1 MTSITRAGAHLAR
14 LLVTTLLAGGLAIIG
29 SVPASAHASVQMYGE
44 TAKAGAYGAVF
55 IRVPHGKPGLVT
67 NAVEVQIPEGVT
79 AVKPQRIAGWIEKV
93 NYAADGKT
101 ATSVSWSGGDLPDTS
116 FKDFGISVKFP
127 AAAGTKLYFKT
138 VQTLS
143 DGTFASWIEIPA
155 AGVDSHSLSYPAP
168 SITLAA
174 AAGHGHGGDTNGKD
188 DTVQPGHE
196 TPAMVMT
203 AEMSA
208 TLKGKNVRIVADTST
223 INAAKRAVVRLVEN
237 GKTTTVLSAKLD
249 VRGDLVASAAV
260 RKSGKGGYRIDK
272 GDKLELVIAGKVVA
286 SAAI

>member
-1 MTSITRAGAHLAR
+1 MTSISRAGAHIAR
-14 LLVTTLLAGGLAIIG
+14 LLVAALVAGVLAIIG
-29 SVPASAHASVQMYGE
+29 SSPASAHASVQMYGE
-44 TAKAGAYGAVF
+44 TAKAGSYGAVF
-55 IRVPHGKPGLVT
+55 IRIPHGKPGLVT
-67 NAVEVQIPEGVT
+67 NVVEVQIPEGVT
-79 AVKPQRIAGWIEKV
+79 AVKPQRVAGWNEKV

-101 ATSVSWSGGDLPDTS
+101 AASVSWSGGELPDTS
-116 FKDFGISVKFP
+116 FMDFGISVKFP
-127 AAAGTKLYFKT
+127 ATTGATLYFKT

-168 SITLAA
+168 SVTLAA
-174 AAGHGHGGDTNGKD
+174 AAGHGHGGDASDKDAADSEHGK
-188 DTVQPGHE
+188 
-196 TPAMVMT
+196 PAPAMT

-208 TLKGKNVRIVADTST
+208 TMKGNNVRIVADTST
-223 INAAKRAVVRLVEN
+223 LNAAKRAVVRLVEK
-237 GKTTTVLSAKLD
+237 GKTTTVLTAKLD